1 MTLSIE
7 TFNFC
12 GIIVDIYKFMLFL
25 DIRIAV
31 KFMPLY
37 QIYNIKHLRPYLLI
51 IPYVLFFGASL
62 LKAQSEKS
70 GVVEKVE
77 GTIVETQE
85 QVDRIQSTEEQLQ
98 EQQEKV
104 SKFKAFVRDSIPAY
118 TDQFGSYL
126 KGILERQNRLDYLDE
141 VPKPIIQKKTVPIV
155 PERISY
161 LKEQYQKPALSE
173 IEWTGIDL
181 PPFSQPKSKKLFKRE
196 IYGFHSFWDGNKYE
210 LYDLNA
216 ITRIGYI
223 GYLIDETNGNPK
235 KLPNWENTELH
246 KRAVQYQIDVDLVAQ
261 ILDSTSTRNFLSNE
275 KAWANFA
282 DNIINEISEKN
293 GSGIV
298 IDFFGL
304 EKSQSPHFLEFIRY
318 MKYRLGEASPR
329 FELTIS
335 LPPNDIDNNYQSKEI
350 SRIADRVLLMAMDYQ
365 NYEGNI
371 CGPTSPLV
379 SNLPKV
385 LSIDQSFTD
394 LVKNGVKPEKIILVL
409 GLDARQY
416 VMDEAAGTTNDA
428 KLFAHVPFA
437 TFEEDYCVR
446 FRPHQQKETP
456 QEYITFSS
464 NDQWYINWGEHL
476 PSVSLKADYT
486 NTKNLKGLGLYQLGG
501 AVSKYSKLWPLL
513 YKKFAFPKSVTKKD
527 ILKDYPAIPE
537 DANID
542 SILSV
547 NQALIMTAINL
558 SENPF
563 LPEKPEISQLA
574 KAQTYSSEYKGLMKT
589 FGMFFSI
596 LTICA
601 LLGLVLAMFD
611 EKVRIMMLYDNVY
624 LIVVPILMIFITITL
639 RLLGIIFNSGLEFIV
654 GGLFGLGIHYLF
666 QNYVK
671 RRARVHENTP

>member
-1 MTLSIE
+1 MTH
-7 TFNFC
+7 
-12 GIIVDIYKFMLFL
+12 
-25 DIRIAV
+25 
-31 KFMPLY
+31 Y
-37 QIYNIKHLRPYLLI
+37 QIYNFKHLRPYLFIFLCI
-51 IPYVLFFGASL
+51 LFFGSST
-62 LKAQSEKS
+62 LKAQTEESRVIK
-70 GVVEKVE
+70 KVE
-77 GTIVETQE
+77 GAIDQTQE
-85 QVDRIQSTEEQLQ
+85 QVDKIGSTEEQLQ
-98 EQQEKV
+98 EEQKKT

-118 TDQFGSYL
+118 TDQFGNYL
-126 KGILERQNRLDYLDE
+126 KEILERQNRLDYLDE
-141 VPKPIIQKKTVPIV
+141 VPKPVLQEKTTPIV
-155 PERISY
+155 PERINY
-161 LKEQYQKPALSE
+161 LEEQYQKPALSE
-173 IEWTGIDL
+173 IEWTGVDL

-196 IYGFHSFWDGNKYE
+196 VYGFHSFWDGNKYE

-223 GYLIDETNGNPK
+223 GYLIDESNGNPK
-235 KLPNWENTELH
+235 KLPNWRNTELH
-246 KRAVQYQIDVDLVAQ
+246 KRAVQYQIDIDLVAQ
-261 ILDSTSTRNFLSNE
+261 LLDSTSTRNFLNNE

-282 DNIINEISEKN
+282 DNIIKEISEKN

-304 EKSQSPHFLEFIRY
+304 QKPQSSDFLEFIRY

-335 LPPNDIDNNYQSKEI
+335 LPPHDLENIYQSKEI
-350 SRIADRVLLMAMDYQ
+350 SRIADRLLLMAMDYQ

-371 CGPTSPLV
+371 CGPTSPLI
-379 SNLPKV
+379 SNVPKA
-385 LSIDQSFTD
+385 LSIDQSYTD
-394 LVKNGVKPEKIILVL
+394 LVRNGVKPEKIVLVL
-409 GLDARQY
+409 GLDARQF

-428 KLFAHVPFA
+428 KMFAHVPFA

-446 FRPHQQKETP
+446 FRPHQEKESL
-456 QEYITFSS
+456 QEYITFSG
-464 NDQWYINWGEHL
+464 NDQWYINWGENL
-476 PSVSLKADYT
+476 TSVSLKADYT
-486 NTKNLKGLGLYQLGG
+486 NTKKIRGIGLYQLGG
-501 AVSKYSKLWPLL
+501 AVSKYAKLWPLL
-513 YKKFAFPKSVTKKD
+513 YKKFAFSKSVTKKD
-527 ILKDYPAIPE
+527 ILKDYSVIPQ

-563 LPEKPEISQLA
+563 LPEKPETSQLA
-574 KAQTYSSEYKGLMKT
+574 KVQTYSLEYKGLMRT

-601 LLGLVLAMFD
+601 LLGLILAMFD

-624 LIVVPILMIFITITL
+624 LIVAPILMIFITITL

>member
-1 MTLSIE
+1 MWD
-7 TFNFC
+7 NC
-12 GIIVDIYKFMLFL
+12 GYLQIYIIFGFQSD
-25 DIRIAV
+25 V
-31 KFMPLY
+31 KSMPHY
-37 QIYNIKHLRPYLLI
+37 QIYNFKYLQAS
-51 IPYVLFFGASL
+51 VLLMLCTLCFGVSSL
-62 LKAQSEKS
+62 NAQSEES
-70 GVVEKVE
+70 EVIEKVGE
-77 GTIVETQE
+77 TIDKTQE
-85 QVDRIQSTEEQLQ
+85 QVGKIESSEEQLQ
-98 EQQEKV
+98 KEEEKV

-118 TDQFGSYL
+118 TDQFGNYL

-141 VPKPIIQKKTVPIV
+141 VPKPVLQLKTTPIV
-155 PERISY
+155 PERISH
-161 LKEQYQKPALSE
+161 LQEQYQKPALSE

-196 IYGFHSFWDGNKYE
+196 VYGFHSFWDGNKYE

-223 GYLIDETNGNPK
+223 GYLIDESNGNPK
-235 KLPNWENTELH
+235 KIPNWQNTELH
-246 KRAVQYQIDVDLVAQ
+246 KRAVQSQIDIDLVAQ
-261 ILDSTSTRNFLSNE
+261 LLDSTSTRNFLNNE

-282 DNIINEISEKN
+282 DNIIREISEKN
-293 GSGIV
+293 GAGIV

-304 EKSQSPHFLEFIRY
+304 HKSQSANFLEFIRF
-318 MKYRLGEASPR
+318 MRYRLGEASPR

-335 LPPNDIDNNYQSKEI
+335 LPPSDLENIYQSNEI
-350 SRIADRVLLMAMDYQ
+350 SQIADRLLLMATDYQ

-371 CGPTSPLV
+371 CGPTSPLI
-379 SNLPKV
+379 SNVPKA
-385 LSIDQSFTD
+385 LSIDHSYTE
-394 LVKNGVKPEKIILVL
+394 LIRNGVKPEKIVLVL
-409 GLDARQY
+409 DLDTRQF
-416 VMDEAAGTTNDA
+416 VMDEAAGTTNDT
-428 KLFAHVPFA
+428 KMFAHVPFA

-446 FRPHQQKETP
+446 FRPHQEKESL

-464 NDQWYINWGEHL
+464 NDQWYINWGENL
-476 PSVSLKADYT
+476 TSVSLKADYT
-486 NTKNLKGLGLYQLGG
+486 NSKKMKGLGLYQLGG
-501 AVSKYSKLWPLL
+501 AVSKYAKIWPLL

-527 ILKDYPAIPE
+527 ILKDYPAIPQ

-558 SENPF
+558 SDNPF
-563 LPEKPEISQLA
+563 LPEKPETSQLA
-574 KAQTYSSEYKGLMKT
+574 KAQTYSLEYKGLMKT

-601 LLGLVLAMFD
+601 LLGLILAMFD

-624 LIVVPILMIFITITL
+624 LIVAPILMIFITITL
-639 RLLGIIFNSGLEFIV
+639 RLLGVILNSGLEFIV
-654 GGLFGLGIHYLF
+654 GGLFGLGLHYLF

>member
-1 MTLSIE
+1 MTH
-7 TFNFC
+7 
-12 GIIVDIYKFMLFL
+12 
-25 DIRIAV
+25 
-31 KFMPLY
+31 Y
-37 QIYNIKHLRPYLLI
+37 QIYNFKHLRPYLFIFLCI
-51 IPYVLFFGASL
+51 LFFGSST
-62 LKAQSEKS
+62 LKAQTEESRVIK
-70 GVVEKVE
+70 KVE
-77 GTIVETQE
+77 GAIDQTQE
-85 QVDRIQSTEEQLQ
+85 QVDKIGSTEEQLQ
-98 EQQEKV
+98 EEQKKT

-118 TDQFGSYL
+118 TDQFGNYL
-126 KGILERQNRLDYLDE
+126 KEILERQNRLDYLDE
-141 VPKPIIQKKTVPIV
+141 VPKPVLQEKTTPIV
-155 PERISY
+155 PERINY
-161 LKEQYQKPALSE
+161 LEEQYQKPALSE
-173 IEWTGIDL
+173 IEWTGVDL

-196 IYGFHSFWDGNKYE
+196 VYGFHSFWDGNKYE

-223 GYLIDETNGNPK
+223 GYLIDESNGNPK
-235 KLPNWENTELH
+235 KLPNWRNTELH
-246 KRAVQYQIDVDLVAQ
+246 KRAVQYQIDIDLVAQ
-261 ILDSTSTRNFLSNE
+261 LLDSTSTRNFLNNE
-275 KAWANFA
+275 KVWANFA
-282 DNIINEISEKN
+282 DNIIKEISEKN

-304 EKSQSPHFLEFIRY
+304 QKPQSSDFLEFIRY

-335 LPPNDIDNNYQSKEI
+335 LPPHDLENIYQSKEI
-350 SRIADRVLLMAMDYQ
+350 SRIADRLLLMAMDYQ

-371 CGPTSPLV
+371 CGPTSPLI
-379 SNLPKV
+379 SNVPKA
-385 LSIDQSFTD
+385 LSIDQSYTD
-394 LVKNGVKPEKIILVL
+394 LVRNGVKPEKIVLVL
-409 GLDARQY
+409 GLDARQF

-428 KLFAHVPFA
+428 KMFAHVPFA

-446 FRPHQQKETP
+446 FRPHQEKESL
-456 QEYITFSS
+456 QEYITFSG
-464 NDQWYINWGEHL
+464 NDQWYINWGENL
-476 PSVSLKADYT
+476 TSVSLKADYT
-486 NTKNLKGLGLYQLGG
+486 NTKKIRGIGLYQLGG
-501 AVSKYSKLWPLL
+501 AVSKYAKLWPLL
-513 YKKFAFPKSVTKKD
+513 YKKFAFSKSVTKKD
-527 ILKDYPAIPE
+527 ILKDYSVIPQ

-563 LPEKPEISQLA
+563 LPEKPETSQLA
-574 KAQTYSSEYKGLMKT
+574 KVQTYSLEYKGLMRT

-601 LLGLVLAMFD
+601 LLGLILAMFD

-624 LIVVPILMIFITITL
+624 LIVAPILMIFITITL